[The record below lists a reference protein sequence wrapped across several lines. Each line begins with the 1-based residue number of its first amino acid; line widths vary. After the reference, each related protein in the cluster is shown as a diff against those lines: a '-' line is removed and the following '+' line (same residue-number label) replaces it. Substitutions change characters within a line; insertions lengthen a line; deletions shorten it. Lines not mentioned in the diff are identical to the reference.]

1 MGGDSAFFL
10 MGKSSSQCGVLE
22 PVSAKVMGGRLGYK
36 GGELER
42 GVCVC
47 THVHPHILALGLTL
61 GLFVLKL
68 HFSQIW
74 VGTKSNMH
82 FCSNALCVVFDW
94 VS

>member
-1 MGGDSAFFL
+1 

-47 THVHPHILALGLTL
+47 VHACAPAHTCTWAHFRAFRLETALFPNL
-61 GLFVLKL
+61 GRDK
-68 HFSQIW
+68 
-74 VGTKSNMH
+74 K
-82 FCSNALCVVFDW
+82 
-94 VS
+94 